1 MVFTHHMWCEGVGEM
16 HAEGLGEAGKCLC
29 SQMTCGWHELC
40 QAGRQVALGS
50 HSRTW
55 EFRAL
60 LYQPSCTHKCR
71 DTHTQRASWVTQ
83 TMGGGGCSLHA
94 LSWKWHVSLRRG
106 IKWLEKEDCAM
117 CLQRLVHKDW
127 RISQLKSDAHYKCLQ
142 NFFLSKISLPAA
154 EVPLGL
160 LPNLLDVS
168 VLDQCGLRE

>member
-1 MVFTHHMWCEGVGEM
+1 MWGCTWDAG
-16 HAEGLGEAGKCLC
+16 GLREARKCLC
-29 SQMTCGWHELC
+29 PQMTCGWHELC

-50 HSRTW
+50 HTRTW

-71 DTHTQRASWVTQ
+71 DTHTQSQLSHTDDGRR
-83 TMGGGGCSLHA
+83 GCSLHA

-117 CLQRLVHKDW
+117 CLQRHVHKDW
-127 RISQLKSDAHYKCLQ
+127 RISQLKSDAHCKCLQ
-142 NFFLSKISLPAA
+142 NFLLSKISLPAA

-160 LPNLLDVS
+160 LANLLDMS

>member
-1 MVFTHHMWCEGVGEM
+1 MWGCRWDACRRARRGRKVPVLADDVWMARAVPGWATGGAGFTQQDVGVSSPAVPTLMYTQMQGYA
-16 HAEGLGEAGKCLC
+16 HPK
-29 SQMTCGWHELC
+29 SQL
-40 QAGRQVALGS
+40 S
-50 HSRTW
+50 HT
-55 EFRAL
+55 
-60 LYQPSCTHKCR
+60 
-71 DTHTQRASWVTQ
+71 DD
-83 TMGGGGCSLHA
+83 GGGCSLHA